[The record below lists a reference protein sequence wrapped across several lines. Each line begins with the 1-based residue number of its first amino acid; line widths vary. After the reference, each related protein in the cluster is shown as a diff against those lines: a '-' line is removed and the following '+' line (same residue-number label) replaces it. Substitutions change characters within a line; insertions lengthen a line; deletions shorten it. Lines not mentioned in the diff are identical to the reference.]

1 MKALV
6 VGIPRSGSTLLCRM
20 INSVENCICLSEPHL
35 EALSLRT
42 YRTLRDQ
49 KVSDL
54 ELEMFA
60 DHEMPLDVAM
70 SKLEEIFEVAAF
82 KETFRPEPFR
92 EWGLFNGDLLNT
104 YKNNNYKIIGIVR
117 SPLKNFNSWKSQGW
131 GNWTHDVDV
140 FIESYRSILQFCG
153 DAVIRYEDLIASPA
167 LVMKTL
173 DMNFSK
179 LKPMEAEFGDIE
191 ALQSGSVRRE
201 KENKSVVSTQDISA
215 IERSGLMELYDSL
228 QP

>member
-82 KETFRPEPFR
+82 KETFRPEPTR
-92 EWGLFNGDLLNT
+92 SSALSVHHLRTSIRGSPRGGETGPMMST
-104 YKNNNYKIIGIVR
+104 YSLSHIG
-117 SPLKNFNSWKSQGW
+117 PFCNF
-131 GNWTHDVDV
+131 V
-140 FIESYRSILQFCG
+140 
-153 DAVIRYEDLIASPA
+153 
-167 LVMKTL
+167 VM
-173 DMNFSK
+173 
-179 LKPMEAEFGDIE
+179 
-191 ALQSGSVRRE
+191 R
-201 KENKSVVSTQDISA
+201 
-215 IERSGLMELYDSL
+215 
-228 QP
+228 